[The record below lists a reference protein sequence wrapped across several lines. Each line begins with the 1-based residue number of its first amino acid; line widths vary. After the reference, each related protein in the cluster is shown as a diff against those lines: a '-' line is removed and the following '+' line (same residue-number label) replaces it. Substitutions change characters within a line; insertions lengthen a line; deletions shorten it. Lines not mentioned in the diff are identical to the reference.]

1 MASLQVIH
9 CGKIQFKK
17 TKFTATQIL
26 SVYSIFEPA
35 ACFKPNCPKRAR
47 GGQDKPIARGDTHDP
62 RPTTSTHNARPT
74 TVSHTLQKIIPF
86 EAVNSI
92 NGGTWTVQLQGG
104 EIAFSLTD
112 CVLP

>member
-47 GGQDKPIARGDTHDP
+47 GGQDKPIARGEGP
-62 RPTTSTHNARPT
+62 GL
-74 TVSHTLQKIIPF
+74 VGKK
-86 EAVNSI
+86 
-92 NGGTWTVQLQGG
+92 VQ
-104 EIAFSLTD
+104 A
-112 CVLP
+112 

>member
-35 ACFKPNCPKRAR
+35 ACFKPNWPKRAR
-47 GGQDKPIARGDTHDP
+47 GGQDKPIARGEGP
-62 RPTTSTHNARPT
+62 GLVGKKA
-74 TVSHTLQKIIPF
+74 Q
-86 EAVNSI
+86 A
-92 NGGTWTVQLQGG
+92 
-104 EIAFSLTD
+104 
-112 CVLP
+112 